1 MSKFRYVAML
11 IPADE
16 TKDEGEDV
24 EVKEKPTKSQS
35 ELKGRKP
42 FSHHG
47 NGIDKS
53 SEPAKKKR
61 KVVVDDSEEEVVA
74 SASIPSPPKST
85 KSSPSS
91 GKKRGASPSTSKKA
105 AAIAE
110 DATPSAEESDSG
122 SVDEEPELDAKT
134 TKKSAETMY
143 SMRLLIT
150 NSSMNWKP
158 SKTSWEPNAPV
169 PYSAL
174 CAAFDTISGTTKRL
188 EILSHLTKF
197 YRTVIEI
204 TPSNLLQ
211 CVYLTINRIAPDYE
225 GLELGIGESLLVK
238 AIAESSGRS
247 VAQVKSEL
255 EKTGDL
261 GDIAQVLPTPIS
273 S

>member
-1 MSKFRYVAML
+1 
-11 IPADE
+11 
-16 TKDEGEDV
+16 
-24 EVKEKPTKSQS
+24 
-35 ELKGRKP
+35 
-42 FSHHG
+42 
-47 NGIDKS
+47 
-53 SEPAKKKR
+53 
-61 KVVVDDSEEEVVA
+61 
-74 SASIPSPPKST
+74 
-85 KSSPSS
+85 
-91 GKKRGASPSTSKKA
+91 
-105 AAIAE
+105 
-110 DATPSAEESDSG
+110 
-122 SVDEEPELDAKT
+122 
-134 TKKSAETMY
+134 
-143 SMRLLIT
+143 
-150 NSSMNWKP
+150 MNWKP
-158 SKTSWEPNAPV
+158 SKTLWEPNTPV

-247 VAQVKSEL
+247 IQQVKSEL

-261 GDIAQVLPTPIS
+261 GDIAQVFSMAIS